1 MTKFIPYIIC
11 LLLPLTGWN
20 QGGDSKE
27 LKRKWKEIN
36 EQHGFQKAKDYNGPS
51 ADGYVS
57 PTDINE
63 SQPITP
69 GSSSSRNMP
78 YKGMPYS
85 SSQQRQ
91 GRNPGPMGQGGN
103 GTLQSDPNITPPED
117 IDIPEID
124 SPDIDAPDI
133 DAPEVGG
140 SFWKILGIILLII
153 LVGIIIYYILKNK
166 QPSNSNVPFEP
177 LEEDL
182 NPATISKTELEMRLE
197 EAAQRGDYRECVR
210 IYFLFAMKELIQR
223 RWIFWKKEKTNIHY
237 IIEMQGRKGV
247 REFEEIVGLYDLVW
261 YGDYII
267 DEEAYNRMQ
276 PVLDANYKTI
286 ERNA

>member
-11 LLLPLTGWN
+11 LLLPITGWN
-20 QGGDSKE
+20 QTDDSKE

-57 PTDINE
+57 PSDINE

-69 GSSSSRNMP
+69 GSGSSRNMP

-91 GRNPGPMGQGGN
+91 GRNPGTQGPGGN

-133 DAPEVGG
+133 DAPEIGG
-140 SFWKILGIILLII
+140 SFWKILGIIFLII
-153 LVGIIIYYILKNK
+153 LAGIIIYFILKNR
-166 QPSNSNVPFEP
+166 QPSNPTVPFEP

-182 NPATISKTELEMRLE
+182 NPATISKTELELRLE
-197 EAAQRGDYRECVR
+197 EAMQRGDYRECVR
-210 IYFLFAMKELIQR
+210 IYFLFAMKDLIQR

-237 IIEMQGRKGV
+237 IIEMQGRKGA
-247 REFEEIVGLYDLVW
+247 REFEEIVGIYDLVW
-261 YGDYII
+261 YGDYVI
-267 DEEAYNRMQ
+267 DEEAYRRMQ
-276 PVLDANYKTI
+276 PVLDAHYKTI

>member
-11 LLLPLTGWN
+11 LLLPLIGWN
-20 QGGDSKE
+20 QTGDSKE

-51 ADGYVS
+51 ADGYLS
-57 PTDINE
+57 PSDINE
-63 SQPITP
+63 SQPVTP
-69 GSSSSRNMP
+69 GSGSSRNMP

-85 SSQQRQ
+85 SAQQRQ
-91 GRNPGPMGQGGN
+91 GRNPGAQGPGGN

-140 SFWKILGIILLII
+140 SFWKILGIIFLII

-166 QPSNSNVPFEP
+166 QPSNPTVPFEP

-182 NPATISKTELEMRLE
+182 NPATISKTELELRLE
-197 EAAQRGDYRECVR
+197 EAMQRGDYRECVR

-237 IIEMQGRKGV
+237 IIEMQGRNGV
-247 REFEEIVGLYDLVW
+247 REFEEIVGIYDLVW
-261 YGDYII
+261 YGDYVI
-267 DEEAYNRMQ
+267 DEEAYRRMQ
-276 PVLDANYKTI
+276 PVLDARYKTI

>member
-20 QGGDSKE
+20 QTGDSKE
-27 LKRKWKEIN
+27 LKRKWREIN

-51 ADGYVS
+51 ADGYVA

-63 SQPITP
+63 SQPITS
-69 GSSSSRNMP
+69 GSGSSRNTP

-85 SSQQRQ
+85 SAQQRQ
-91 GRNPGPMGQGGN
+91 GRNPGAQGQGGN
-103 GTLQSDPNITPPED
+103 GTLQADPNITPPED

-133 DAPEVGG
+133 DAPEVST

-153 LVGIIIYYILKNK
+153 LVGIIIYYILKNR
-166 QPSNSNVPFEP
+166 QPANPTVPFEP

-197 EAAQRGDYRECVR
+197 EAMQRGDYRECVR

-261 YGDYII
+261 YGDYVI
-267 DEEAYNRMQ
+267 DEAAYNRMQ

>member
-11 LLLPLTGWN
+11 LLLPLIGWN
-20 QGGDSKE
+20 QDGDSKE
-27 LKRKWKEIN
+27 LKRKWKEIH
-36 EQHGFQKAKDYNGPS
+36 EQHGFQKAKDYTGPS
-51 ADGYVS
+51 GDGYIS

-69 GSSSSRNMP
+69 GSGSQRNMP

-85 SSQQRQ
+85 SAQQRQ
-91 GRNPGPMGQGGN
+91 GRNPGSQGQGGN
-103 GTLQSDPNITPPED
+103 GTLKADPNITPPED

-133 DAPEVGG
+133 DAPEIST

-153 LVGIIIYYILKNK
+153 LVGIIIYYILKNR
-166 QPSNSNVPFEP
+166 QPSNPTVPFEP

-182 NPATISKTELEMRLE
+182 NPATISKTELELRLE
-197 EAAQRGDYRECVR
+197 EAMQRGDYRECVR
-210 IYFLFAMKELIQR
+210 IYFLFAMKDLIQR

-237 IIEMQGRKGV
+237 IIEMQGRKGAL
-247 REFEEIVGLYDLVW
+247 EFEEIVGLYDLVW
-261 YGDYII
+261 YGDYVI
-267 DEEAYNRMQ
+267 DEAAYNRMQ

-286 ERNA
+286 ERIA